1 MFISLHFIAQTNVL
15 FTFSIYFLYILLMVN
30 QTVCSCV
37 EGQWFLILNFFT
49 TSLVGL
55 RNMVLTY
62 IYQSLVAISDLVTAQ
77 SILNLKQLVIV
88 LVVE

>member
-1 MFISLHFIAQTNVL
+1 MFISVHFIAHL
-15 FTFSIYFLYILLMVN
+15 FTFSIHFLYILLMVN
-30 QTVCSCV
+30 QIVCSCV
-37 EGQWFLILNFFT
+37 EGQWFLPLNFFT

-77 SILNLKQLVIV
+77 SILNLEQLVTV

>member
-15 FTFSIYFLYILLMVN
+15 FAFSIYFLCILLMVN
-30 QTVCSCV
+30 QIVCSCV
-37 EGQWFLILNFFT
+37 EGQWFLQLNFFT

-77 SILNLKQLVIV
+77 SILNQNNL
-88 LVVE
+88 